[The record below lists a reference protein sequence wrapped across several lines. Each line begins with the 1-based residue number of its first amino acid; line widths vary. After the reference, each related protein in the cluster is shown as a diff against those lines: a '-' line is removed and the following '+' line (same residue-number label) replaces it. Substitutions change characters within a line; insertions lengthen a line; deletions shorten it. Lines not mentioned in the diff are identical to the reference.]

1 MTATAMKKRPGRL
14 VLVLLAASMAWTG
27 AVAQSASSPVG
38 TTPTAANCP
47 TDASALPAQALYGL
61 WQVTFDGA
69 DMASVVLD
77 PHPDY
82 EGGVRGT
89 ITRAGLV
96 AQLAGDIGD
105 DGLLTLDESQD
116 GRAIS
121 AIWSGDLQAASCGK
135 EFKGLWRNALDDSTR
150 NFVLRKITDRH

>member
-1 MTATAMKKRPGRL
+1 
-14 VLVLLAASMAWTG
+14 MAWTG
-27 AVAQSASSPVG
+27 AVAQSASSPVS

-69 DMASVVLD
+69 DTASVVKD

-121 AIWSGDLQAASCGK
+121 ATWSGDFQAASCGK

-150 NFVLRKITDRH
+150 NFVLRKTTDRN

>member
-1 MTATAMKKRPGRL
+1 MTATAMKKIPRRL
-14 VLVLLAASMAWTG
+14 ALVLLTASMAWTG
-27 AVAQSASSPVG
+27 VFARDA
-38 TTPTAANCP
+38 TDCP
-47 TDASALPAQALYGL
+47 TDARALPAQALHGP

-69 DMASVVLD
+69 DMASVVLY

-89 ITRAGLV
+89 VTRAGLV

-105 DGLLTLDESQD
+105 NGLLTLDESQD

-121 AIWSGDLQAASCGK
+121 ATWSGDLQAASCGK

-150 NFVLRKITDRH
+150 NFVLRKTTDRN

>member
-14 VLVLLAASMAWTG
+14 ALVLLAASMAWAG
-27 AVAQSASSPVG
+27 AMAQNVPSPIG
-38 TTPTAANCP
+38 TAPTAADCP
-47 TDASALPAQALYGL
+47 IDANALPAQALYGF
-61 WQVTFDGA
+61 WQVAFDGA
-69 DMASVVLD
+69 DTASVVLH

-116 GRAIS
+116 GRTIS
-121 AIWSGDLQAASCGK
+121 ATWSGDLQAASCGK
-135 EFKGLWRNALDDSTR
+135 EFKGLWRNALDDNTR
-150 NFVLRKITDRH
+150 NFVLRKTAGRH